1 MCGHVTEQL
10 RTLLPPAGERRGI
23 WGGGGLL
30 LPANKAVALS
40 ALIGWWRGIHVR
52 AEPPLAEAQKRPGGE
67 ASGTEEPER

>member
-1 MCGHVTEQL
+1 M
-10 RTLLPPAGERRGI
+10 
-23 WGGGGLL
+23 GGGGLL

-52 AEPPLAEAQKRPGGE
+52 AEPPLAETQKRPGGE

>member
-1 MCGHVTEQL
+1 M
-10 RTLLPPAGERRGI
+10 
-23 WGGGGLL
+23 GGGGLL

>member
-1 MCGHVTEQL
+1 MRSRDGAAEDA
-10 RTLLPPAGERRGI
+10 PPARRGAQGDL
-23 WGGGGLL
+23 GGGGLL